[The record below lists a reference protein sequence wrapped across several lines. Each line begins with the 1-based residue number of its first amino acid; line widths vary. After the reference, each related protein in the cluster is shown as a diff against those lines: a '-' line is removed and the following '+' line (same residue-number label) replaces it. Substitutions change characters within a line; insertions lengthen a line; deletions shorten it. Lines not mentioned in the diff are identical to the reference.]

1 MNLCVV
7 STFDCTVD
15 DFRAMMKEYEEDMR
29 TCVSDWEI
37 TMVNDHKV
45 VTMLNVTDMDAVM
58 AIMSSTKM
66 LEWDAA
72 NNDVDVVYSLEQ
84 ID

>member
-15 DFRAMMKEYEEDMR
+15 DFKAMMKEYEEDMR

-37 TMVNDHKV
+37 AMVNDHKV
-45 VTMLNVTDMDAVM
+45 VTMLNVTDMDAVI
-58 AIMSSTKM
+58 AIMSSPKM
-66 LEWDAA
+66 LERDAA

>member
-1 MNLCVV
+1 
-7 STFDCTVD
+7 
-15 DFRAMMKEYEEDMR
+15 MMKEYEEDMR

-37 TMVNDHKV
+37 AMVNDHKV
-45 VTMLNVTDMDAVM
+45 VTMLNVTDMDAVI
-58 AIMSSTKM
+58 AIMSSPKM
-66 LEWDAA
+66 LERDAA

>member
-1 MNLCVV
+1 VNLCVV

-15 DFRAMMKEYEEDMR
+15 DFKAMMKEFEEEMR

-37 TMVNDHKV
+37 AVVNDHKV

-58 AIMSSTKM
+58 AIMSSPKM

-72 NNDVDVVYSLEQ
+72 NNDVDAVYSLEK

>member
-15 DFRAMMKEYEEDMR
+15 DFRAMMKEFEEEMR

-37 TMVNDHKV
+37 AVVNDHKV
-45 VTMLNVTDMDAVM
+45 VTMLNVTDMDAVI
-58 AIMSSTKM
+58 AIMSSPKM
-66 LEWDAA
+66 LEWDAT
-72 NNDVDVVYSLEQ
+72 NNDVDVVYSLEK